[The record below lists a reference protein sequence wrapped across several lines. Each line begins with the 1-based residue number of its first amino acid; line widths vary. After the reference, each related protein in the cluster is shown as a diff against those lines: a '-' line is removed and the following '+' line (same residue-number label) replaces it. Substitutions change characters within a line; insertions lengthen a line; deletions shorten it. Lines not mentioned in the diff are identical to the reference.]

1 MTYKSA
7 SPSSYVSQLTIY
19 NSYKTR
25 FDPFITHTPLLGGQ
39 ELIQLACATFTGC
52 EMAKDEGDYVLKGL
66 KEKEEQMETQYQGGS
81 IGDNQDWEKG
91 LDALVEPLRAGSWYV
106 ASFTRCK
113 ANQIRLLNNFQQP
126 TDQSSTNITQTD
138 LYTSYATRFSTLI
151 PESEDQTQSQT
162 QAEEAE
168 LREFEAN
175 MSQPIG
181 ETETLNP
188 NLDLEQPQNLHMH
201 ETQRQRETLNND
213 LSGGGSKKYEN
224 RLLNPVELI
233 TLARMTFPSCE
244 PVVDEA
250 GRFVIKGLE
259 RRQGEEKARGAGK
272 GDMFPFALASGMSFR
287 LHIQVPENISDHPC
301 NEMPSYSSYTQN

>member
-1 MTYKSA
+1 
-7 SPSSYVSQLTIY
+7 
-19 NSYKTR
+19 
-25 FDPFITHTPLLGGQ
+25 
-39 ELIQLACATFTGC
+39 
-52 EMAKDEGDYVLKGL
+52 MAKDEGDYVLKGL
-66 KEKEEQMETQYQGGS
+66 KEKEEQMETQYHGSS
-81 IGDNQDWEKG
+81 IGESQDWEKG
-91 LDALVEPLRAGSWYV
+91 LEALVEPLRAGSWYV
-106 ASFTRCK
+106 ASFTRSK

-151 PESEDQTQSQT
+151 PESEDQTQSQI

-181 ETETLNP
+181 ETESLNP
-188 NLDLEQPQNLHMH
+188 NLDLEPPQNLHMH
-201 ETQRQRETLNND
+201 ETQRQRDTLNND
-213 LSGGGSKKYEN
+213 SSGGGSKKYEN

-233 TLARMTFPSCE
+233 TLARMTFPLCE

-259 RRQGEEKARGAGK
+259 RRQGEEKVRGAGK

-287 LHIQVPENISDHPC
+287 ILTP
-301 NEMPSYSSYTQN
+301 